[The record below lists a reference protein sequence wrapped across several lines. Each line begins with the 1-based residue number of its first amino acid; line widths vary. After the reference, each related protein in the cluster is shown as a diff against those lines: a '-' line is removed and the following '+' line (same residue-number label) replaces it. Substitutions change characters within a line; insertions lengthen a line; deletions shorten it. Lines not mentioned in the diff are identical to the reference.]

1 MAESLTE
8 IGGSRSATLRSAVKA
23 ALLIGICVRFG
34 PSLLGL
40 ISMPSGE
47 FQVVATAGGLSRIP
61 EAVTTAKEEYRRV
74 KAEREA
80 FEAFTAGVRE
90 LDTVE
95 DLQSDASDMG
105 GIVFHGSTAT
115 TEPTTDSIQDLY
127 RETFMSVDHYD
138 EEYNE
143 PLRTNASAE
152 LGLDLEA
159 VLATNSRLT
168 PPLKRELIRA
178 SRTAARDRKRFQT
191 LVKSELNSLTDAQSQ
206 VQSAAETATRIH
218 SGDLVGR
225 SIAELE
231 AQTQRLQTIERE
243 CKSLVEDRQAEYVSG
258 PEGDGIHFKE
268 YLYDQHEWTH
278 PVVCDALDV
287 IRSLR
292 EAKHRVESTLIEQLK

>member
-1 MAESLTE
+1 MAESRTNM
-8 IGGSRSATLRSAVKA
+8 GGSRSATLWSAVKA

-34 PSLLGL
+34 PRLLDL
-40 ISMPSGE
+40 ISMSSSE
-47 FQVVATAGGLSRIP
+47 FQVVATTGGLIRIP

-95 DLQSDASDMG
+95 DLQLDASDIG
-105 GIVFHGSTAT
+105 GIVFHDSSVT
-115 TEPTTDSIQDLY
+115 TESTTESIQDLY
-127 RETFMSVDHYD
+127 RETIMSVDHYS

-178 SRTAARDRKRFQT
+178 SRTVARDRKRFET
-191 LVKSELNSLTDAQSQ
+191 LVKSELNSLTDARAQ
-206 VQSAAETATRIH
+206 VQSAAETVTRIDDE
-218 SGDLVGR
+218 DLVGH

-268 YLYDQHEWTH
+268 YLYDQYKWTH

-287 IRSLR
+287 IRTLR
-292 EAKHRVESTLIEQLK
+292 EAKHRIESTLIEQLK

>member
-34 PSLLGL
+34 PSLLSL
-40 ISMPSGE
+40 ISMPSSE

-80 FEAFTAGVRE
+80 FEAFTAGVQE

-191 LVKSELNSLTDAQSQ
+191 LVKSELNSLTDARTQ

-218 SGDLVGR
+218 DEDLVGH

>member
-1 MAESLTE
+1 
-8 IGGSRSATLRSAVKA
+8 
-23 ALLIGICVRFG
+23 
-34 PSLLGL
+34 
-40 ISMPSGE
+40 MPSSE
-47 FQVVATAGGLSRIP
+47 FQVVATAGGLIRIP

-80 FEAFTAGVRE
+80 FEAFTAGVKE

-105 GIVFHGSTAT
+105 GSIFHDSTAT
-115 TEPTTDSIQDLY
+115 TESTTESIRDLY
-127 RETFMSVDHYD
+127 RETIMSVDHYS

-159 VLATNSRLT
+159 VLATNSGLT
-168 PPLKRELIRA
+168 PPLKQELIRA
-178 SRTAARDRKRFQT
+178 SRTASRDRKRFQT
-191 LVKSELNSLTDAQSQ
+191 LVKSELNSLTDARTQL
-206 VQSAAETATRIH
+206 QSAAETATRTHDEDLDGH
-218 SGDLVGR
+218 ST
-225 SIAELE
+225 AELE

-292 EAKHRVESTLIEQLK
+292 DAEHRIASTLIEQLK